1 MIETAIPLTLH
12 LAVLIG
18 LYELAAGIVS
28 LTGRIDWNAMLDEFE
43 RSPGLTFVTGFAA
56 FAIGAAMILGHNHW
70 TDPLAV
76 IVSLIGWI
84 AAAEGLLIM
93 GLGKSLMLLSR
104 PLVRYP
110 RVIGA
115 AASLFGLALI
125 LAGLTGRATALI
137 YT

>member
-18 LYELAAGIVS
+18 LYELAAGLAS
-28 LTGRIDWNAMLDEFE
+28 LSGRIDWNAMLDDFE
-43 RSPGLTFVTGFAA
+43 RSPALTFVTGFTA
-56 FAIGAAMILGHNHW
+56 FAIGGAMILGHDHW

-84 AAAEGLLIM
+84 AAAEGLLIILM
-93 GLGKSLMLLSR
+93 GKSLMLLSR

-110 RVIGA
+110 KAIGI
-115 AASLFGLALI
+115 AASLFGLALL
-125 LAGLTGRATALI
+125 LAGLTGRATALVYI
-137 YT
+137 

>member
-28 LTGRIDWNAMLDEFE
+28 LSGRMDWTAMLDEFE
-43 RSPGLTFVTGFAA
+43 RSPGLTFVTGFVC
-56 FAIGAAMILGHNHW
+56 FAIGGAMILGHNHW

-76 IVSLIGWI
+76 IVSLVGWI

-93 GLGKSLMLLSR
+93 LMGKSLMLLSR

-110 RVIGA
+110 KAIGA

-125 LAGLTGRATALI
+125 LAGLTGHTTQLVYI
-137 YT
+137 

>member
-18 LYELAAGIVS
+18 LYELAAGLVS
-28 LTGRIDWNAMLDEFE
+28 LSGRMDWTAMLDEFE
-43 RSPGLTFVTGFAA
+43 RSPGLTFVTGFMA
-56 FAIGAAMILGHNHW
+56 FAIGGAIVLGHNHW

-93 GLGKSLMLLSR
+93 VMGRSLMLLSR

-110 RVIGA
+110 KAIGI

-125 LAGLTGRATALI
+125 LAGLTGRATALTYI
-137 YT
+137 